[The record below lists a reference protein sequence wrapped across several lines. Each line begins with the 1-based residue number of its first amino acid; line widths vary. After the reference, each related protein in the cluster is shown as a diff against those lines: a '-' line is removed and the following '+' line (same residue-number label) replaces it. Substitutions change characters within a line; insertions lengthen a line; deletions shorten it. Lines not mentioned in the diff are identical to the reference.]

1 MIYGLC
7 LLIEE
12 ESPIHWF
19 FSLLPFLFRS
29 HFFFL
34 SCSILLNW
42 LYVFHLISLILLYII
57 LLFFCLFCNIKSYNC
72 VFYNPLW
79 HLLNSIIFLNISFLI
94 FFSFFLNTSQKL
106 MPFAGHVN
114 FYIFARFRFC
124 FTRWSHFKIF
134 LICFGFTLVWE
145 VVCSMLTLKSPN

>member
-34 SCSILLNW
+34 FCSILLNW
-42 LYVFHLISLILLYII
+42 LYVFHPISLILLYII
-57 LLFFCLFCNIKSYNC
+57 LLFFCLFCNIKSYNS

-94 FFSFFLNTSQKL
+94 FFLFSLILLKNSCL
-106 MPFAGHVN
+106 LLDLW
-114 FYIFARFRFC
+114 IFI
-124 FTRWSHFKIF
+124 S
-134 LICFGFTLVWE
+134 LQDFGFAFHVG
-145 VVCSMLTLKSPN
+145 LTLKYF